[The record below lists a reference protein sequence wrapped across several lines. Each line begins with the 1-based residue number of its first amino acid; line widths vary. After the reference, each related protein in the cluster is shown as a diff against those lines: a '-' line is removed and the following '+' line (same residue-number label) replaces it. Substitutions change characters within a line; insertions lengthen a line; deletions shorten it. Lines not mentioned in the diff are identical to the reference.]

1 MDKLKKLDKMEKF
14 IEKMSISGGGG
25 VFLKKKLVCVP
36 GKIQFPHLW
45 PVCV

>member
-25 VFLKKKLVCVP
+25 EYFLKKKVFVFIV
-36 GKIQFPHLW
+36 KTN
-45 PVCV
+45 